1 MDAITKNGIEP
12 FRSLWYNAR
21 TTMNLDE
28 LRQGIDAVDAQ
39 LVELLK
45 QRAAYVH
52 QVGELKKASGAPT
65 FVPERENALISKLL
79 KLNDG
84 VLPEKSLLS
93 IWRQIVSC
101 SFHLEGNMRIGYLG
115 PEGTW
120 SHQAALSRF
129 GDSVELVP
137 YSSFA
142 HIFAAVERNE
152 VNYGVIPLENSTHGN
167 VVQAMDFFAHTHLSI
182 CAQVHQSVQNC
193 LMANIQP
200 KGIRTIYSHPQVL
213 GQCSVWLQQ
222 NYPDAEQI
230 PTASSTAAARMAVEK
245 ASDGAA
251 ALGSPLAARLH
262 GLNILA
268 EQVQDIATNTTRFVV
283 IGTQKT
289 KPCGKDRTTICFTV
303 PHKAGG
309 LVDVLEYFRT
319 YGINIYCL
327 DSRPTRDTAWEY
339 LFYIDV
345 DGHEE
350 AEPLRSCLAELKAQ
364 CPVFKVLGSYPES

>member
-1 MDAITKNGIEP
+1 MT
-12 FRSLWYNAR
+12 
-21 TTMNLDE
+21 LDE
-28 LRQGIDAVDAQ
+28 LRQEIDRIDAQ

-45 QRAAYVH
+45 QRAHCVH
-52 QVGELKKASGAPT
+52 QVGENKRESGSPI
-65 FVPERENALISKLL
+65 FVPERESALISKLL
-79 KLNDG
+79 TLNNG

-137 YSSFA
+137 YASFA

-167 VVQAMDFFAHTHLSI
+167 VVQAMDFFAHTHLRI

-193 LMANIQP
+193 LMANTQANN
-200 KGIRTIYSHPQVL
+200 IRAIYSHPQVL
-213 GQCSVWLQQ
+213 GQCSQWLQA
-222 NYPDAEQI
+222 NYPHADQI
-230 PTASSTAAARMAVEK
+230 PTASSTAAARLAIEK
-245 ASDGAA
+245 AGEGAA

-268 EQVQDIATNTTRFVV
+268 EHVQDVATNTTRVVV
-283 IGTQKT
+283 IGAQDT
-289 KPCGKDRTTICFTV
+289 KPSGQDRTTICFTV
-303 PHKAGG
+303 PHKPGG
-309 LVDVLEYFRT
+309 LVDVLEHFRAH
-319 YGINIYCL
+319 GINIFSL
-327 DSRPTRDTAWEY
+327 DSRPTRDRAWEY
-339 LFYIDV
+339 LFYLDV
-345 DGHEE
+345 DGHETQ
-350 AEPLRSCLAELKAQ
+350 EPLRSCLADLKAE
-364 CPVFKVLGSYPES
+364 CPIFRVLGSYPEK

>member
-1 MDAITKNGIEP
+1 
-12 FRSLWYNAR
+12 
-21 TTMNLDE
+21 MNLDE

-142 HIFAAVERNE
+142 H
-152 VNYGVIPLENSTHGN
+152 T
-167 VVQAMDFFAHTHLSI
+167 LS
-182 CAQVHQSVQNC
+182 C
-193 LMANIQP
+193 
-200 KGIRTIYSHPQVL
+200 
-213 GQCSVWLQQ
+213 
-222 NYPDAEQI
+222 
-230 PTASSTAAARMAVEK
+230 
-245 ASDGAA
+245 
-251 ALGSPLAARLH
+251 ARLCMKCSF
-262 GLNILA
+262 GISLS
-268 EQVQDIATNTTRFVV
+268 
-283 IGTQKT
+283 
-289 KPCGKDRTTICFTV
+289 
-303 PHKAGG
+303 
-309 LVDVLEYFRT
+309 LVFFF
-319 YGINIYCL
+319 G
-327 DSRPTRDTAWEY
+327 
-339 LFYIDV
+339 
-345 DGHEE
+345 
-350 AEPLRSCLAELKAQ
+350 
-364 CPVFKVLGSYPES
+364 

>member
-1 MDAITKNGIEP
+1 LDAITKNGIEP

-222 NYPDAEQI
+222 NYPEADQI

-245 ASDGAA
+245 AADGAA

-268 EQVQDIATNTTRFVV
+268 EQVQDVATNTTRFVV

-345 DGHEE
+345 DGHEA
-350 AEPLRSCLAELKAQ
+350 AEPLSSCLAELKAQ